1 METPV
6 SRRTLLGVGSAAAAL
21 SIAGCGASTENE
33 PQGTHEA
40 TLVADIDEGEMQT
53 AQQEAQAAQQDAQQR
68 FEDGEIDREEAQ
80 QIVQDARD
88 ELEALQQDTSSPS
101 PNSPQTVETRAAL
114 DAMLADHELVL
125 VDCFA
130 EWCGP
135 CQQLKPIVKQMAADT
150 AATVVTVDID
160 TLPDVAREWQ
170 VRSVPTLLLFVNGE
184 PVERLMGVQPYD
196 RLVEVITRYA
206 EDE

>member
-80 QIVQDARD
+80 QIVQEAQVQVQQVQQ
-88 ELEALQQDTSSPS
+88 ELLSEA
-101 PNSPQTVETRAAL
+101 V
-114 DAMLADHELVL
+114 
-125 VDCFA
+125 
-130 EWCGP
+130 
-135 CQQLKPIVKQMAADT
+135 
-150 AATVVTVDID
+150 
-160 TLPDVAREWQ
+160 
-170 VRSVPTLLLFVNGE
+170 GE
-184 PVERLMGVQPYD
+184 IES
-196 RLVEVITRYA
+196 YA
-206 EDE
+206 EDKEGFAITESAPESGVALGEGSADALVEALSIESVQAIIDAAEFEAFRDD